1 MPPRPTKNIR
11 KAPQR
16 ERVYSFTA
24 TEPGAL
30 LELLFQL
37 LPQLSRTTVKQFLR
51 NRCVLLAGVTT
62 TQFDAPVAIGDSI
75 EIYNIGTAE
84 ELQHPLIEELYRDE
98 QFIVLH
104 KRPGIPTI
112 SVGGASK
119 SSLFQVLTH
128 HLKKVDPN
136 EKIFLLNRLD
146 RDTEG
151 IIIVARDRQLQ
162 QDLLAEWRSFV
173 LANSFE
179 AVVLGALD
187 TSSGGLTIRPT
198 KDKKRGSDK
207 RRTTSASS
215 GRDKKPATFKASYE
229 VLSTGPY
236 ITRLS
241 LSLLT
246 RNNSIRST
254 LASIGH
260 PLLGDR
266 RACDSIA
273 PGLSKY
279 LALRTT
285 ELTIF
290 HPIKRQKMLFTID
303 TPLVNLDR
311 IAQTRLTAAQKEAL
325 VIEETGSH
333 QDKKQFKKHL

>member
-1 MPPRPTKNIR
+1 MPPKPSQNIR

-16 ERVYSFTA
+16 ERIYSFTA
-24 TEPGAL
+24 KESGAL
-30 LELLFQL
+30 LELLFAL
-37 LPQLSRTTVKQFLR
+37 LPELSRTTVKQYLR
-51 NRCVLLAGVTT
+51 NRCVVLAGVTT
-62 TQFDAPVAIGDSI
+62 TQFDAPVATGETI
-75 EIYNIGTAE
+75 EIYNVGAAE

-119 SSLFQVLTH
+119 SSIFQVLTH

-173 LANSFE
+173 LSNSFE
-179 AVVLGALD
+179 AVVLGTLE
-187 TSSGGLTIRPT
+187 TSSGELTTRPT
-198 KDKKRGSDK
+198 RDKKRGTDK
-207 RRTTSASS
+207 RRSAASPAK
-215 GRDKKPATFKASYE
+215 GKKPATFRASYE

-236 ITRLS
+236 ITRVS

-266 RACDSIA
+266 RVCDSIA
-273 PGLSKY
+273 PELSKY

-290 HPIKRQKMLFTID
+290 HPIRREKMQFTLD
-303 TPLVNLDR
+303 TPLVNLDK

-325 VIEETGSH
+325 LIEETASP
-333 QDKKQFKKHL
+333 KKQKTH

>member
-1 MPPRPTKNIR
+1 MPPKPSQNIR

-16 ERVYSFTA
+16 ECIYSFTA
-24 TEPGAL
+24 KESGAL
-30 LELLFQL
+30 LELLFSL
-37 LPQLSRTTVKQFLR
+37 LPELSRTTVKQYLR
-51 NRCVLLAGVTT
+51 NRCVVLAGVTT
-62 TQFDAPVAIGDSI
+62 TQFDAPVATGETI
-75 EIYNIGTAE
+75 EIYNVGAAE

-173 LANSFE
+173 LSNSFE
-179 AVVLGALD
+179 AVVLGTLE
-187 TSSGGLTIRPT
+187 TSSGELTTRPT
-198 KDKKRGSDK
+198 RDKKRGTDK
-207 RRTTSASS
+207 RRSATSPAK
-215 GRDKKPATFKASYE
+215 GKKPATFRASYE
-229 VLSTGPY
+229 VLATGPY
-236 ITRLS
+236 ITKVS

-260 PLLGDR
+260 PLLGDH
-266 RACDSIA
+266 RASESIA
-273 PGLSKY
+273 PELSKY

-290 HPIKRQKMLFTID
+290 HPIRRQKMQFTLD
-303 TPLVNLDR
+303 TPLVNLDK
-311 IAQTRLTAAQKEAL
+311 IAQTRLTATQKEAL
-325 VIEETGSH
+325 LIEETASS
-333 QDKKQFKKHL
+333 KKQKTH

>member
-1 MPPRPTKNIR
+1 MPPKLSQNIR

-16 ERVYSFTA
+16 ERIYSFTA
-24 TEPGAL
+24 TESGAL

-37 LPQLSRTTVKQFLR
+37 LPELSRTTVKQYLR

-62 TQFDAPVAIGDSI
+62 TQFDAPVATGETI

-119 SSLFQVLTH
+119 SSLFQVVTH

-151 IIIVARDRQLQ
+151 IIIVARHRQLQ

-173 LANSFE
+173 LSNSFE
-179 AVVLGALD
+179 AVVLGALA
-187 TSSGGLTIRPT
+187 TSSGELTTRPT
-198 KDKKRGSDK
+198 RDKKRGTDK
-207 RRTTSASS
+207 RRSAASPAK
-215 GRDKKPATFKASYE
+215 DKKPATFRASYE
-229 VLSTGPY
+229 VLATGPY
-236 ITRLS
+236 ITKVK

-260 PLLGDR
+260 PLLGDH
-266 RACDSIA
+266 RASDSIA
-273 PGLSKY
+273 PELSKH

-290 HPIKRQKMLFTID
+290 HPIKRQKMQFTLD
-303 TPLVNLDR
+303 TPLVNLDK

-325 VIEETGSH
+325 LLEGTVVSQH
-333 QDKKQFKKHL
+333 QKRI

>member
-1 MPPRPTKNIR
+1 MPPKPSQNIR

-16 ERVYSFTA
+16 ERIYSFTA
-24 TEPGAL
+24 KESGAL
-30 LELLFQL
+30 LELLFAL
-37 LPQLSRTTVKQFLR
+37 LPELSRTTVKQYLR
-51 NRCVLLAGVTT
+51 NRCVVLAGVTT
-62 TQFDAPVAIGDSI
+62 TQFDAPVATGETI
-75 EIYNIGTAE
+75 EIYNVGAAE

-173 LANSFE
+173 LSNSFE
-179 AVVLGALD
+179 AVVLGTLE
-187 TSSGGLTIRPT
+187 TSSGELTTRPT
-198 KDKKRGSDK
+198 RDKKRGTDK
-207 RRTTSASS
+207 RRSAASPAK
-215 GRDKKPATFKASYE
+215 GKKPATFRASYE

-236 ITRLS
+236 ITRVS

-260 PLLGDR
+260 PLLGDH
-266 RACDSIA
+266 RASESIA
-273 PGLSKY
+273 PELSKY

-290 HPIKRQKMLFTID
+290 HPIRRQKMQFTLD
-303 TPLVNLDR
+303 TPLVNLDK

-325 VIEETGSH
+325 LIEETASS
-333 QDKKQFKKHL
+333 KK

>member
-1 MPPRPTKNIR
+1 MLTNNSK

-24 TEPGAL
+24 TESGAL

-37 LPQLSRTTVKQFLR
+37 LPKLSRTTVKQYLR

-62 TQFDAPVAIGDSI
+62 TQFDTPVTIGDSI

-119 SSLFQVLTH
+119 SSLFQVVTH

-151 IIIVARDRQLQ
+151 IIIVARNRQLQ

-173 LANSFE
+173 LSNNFE

-187 TSSGGLTIRPT
+187 TSSGELTTRPT
-198 KDKKRGSDK
+198 KDKKKGPDK
-207 RRTTSASS
+207 RRTAASS
-215 GRDKKPATFKASYE
+215 ARDRKPVTFRASYE

-236 ITRLS
+236 ITRVK

-254 LASIGH
+254 LACIGH

-266 RACDSIA
+266 RASDSIA
-273 PGLSKY
+273 PALSKY
-279 LALRTT
+279 LALRAS

-290 HPIKRQKMLFTID
+290 HPIKRQKMQFTID

-325 VIEETGSH
+325 LLEETAASQH
-333 QDKKQFKKHL
+333 KKRI

>member
-1 MPPRPTKNIR
+1 MPTNNIK

-24 TEPGAL
+24 TESGAL

-37 LPQLSRTTVKQFLR
+37 LPELSRTTVKQYLR

-62 TQFDAPVAIGDSI
+62 TQFDTSVAIGDSI

-119 SSLFQVLTH
+119 SSLFQVVTH

-151 IIIVARDRQLQ
+151 IIIVARNRQLQ

-173 LANSFE
+173 LSNNFE
-179 AVVLGALD
+179 AVVLGTLD
-187 TSSGGLTIRPT
+187 TSSGELATRPT
-198 KDKKRGSDK
+198 KDKKKGSDK
-207 RRTTSASS
+207 RRSAASS
-215 GRDKKPATFKASYE
+215 ARDKKPASFRASYE

-236 ITRLS
+236 ITRAK

-266 RACDSIA
+266 RASDSIA
-273 PGLSKY
+273 PALSKY
-279 LALRTT
+279 LALRAS

-290 HPIKRQKMLFTID
+290 HPIKRQKMQFTID
-303 TPLVNLDR
+303 TPLVNLDK
-311 IAQTRLTAAQKEAL
+311 ISQTRLTSAQKEAL
-325 VIEETGSH
+325 LLEETAASQH
-333 QDKKQFKKHL
+333 KKRI

>member
-1 MPPRPTKNIR
+1 MSTNSIR

-16 ERVYSFTA
+16 ERIYTFTA
-24 TEPGAL
+24 KESGAL
-30 LELLFQL
+30 LELLFHL
-37 LPQLSRTTVKQFLR
+37 LPELSRTTVKQYLR
-51 NRCVLLAGVTT
+51 NRCVVLRGETT
-62 TQFDAPVAIGDSI
+62 TQFDAPVATGDTL
-75 EIYNIGTAE
+75 EIYNVGAAE
-84 ELQHPLIEELYRDE
+84 TLQHPLIEELYRDE

-119 SSLFQVLTH
+119 SSLFQVVTH

-162 QDLLAEWRSFV
+162 QDLLAEWRSFI
-173 LANSFE
+173 LSNSFE
-179 AVVLGALD
+179 AVVLGALEA
-187 TSSGGLTIRPT
+187 SSGELTTRPT
-198 KDKKRGSDK
+198 KDKKKGTDK
-207 RRTTSASS
+207 RRSAASS
-215 GRDKKPATFKASYE
+215 TRDKKPASFRASYE
-229 VLSTGPY
+229 ILTTGPY
-236 ITRLS
+236 ITRVS

-246 RNNSIRST
+246 RNNSIRSK

-266 RACDSIA
+266 RASDSIA
-273 PGLSKY
+273 PVLSKY

-290 HPIKRQKMLFTID
+290 HPIRREKMQFTLD
-303 TPLVNLDR
+303 TPFVNLDR

-325 VIEETGSH
+325 LIETKSS
-333 QDKKQFKKHL
+333 DPRKKRNQQPT

>member
-1 MPPRPTKNIR
+1 MPPKPSQNIR

-16 ERVYSFTA
+16 ERIYSFTA
-24 TEPGAL
+24 KESGAL
-30 LELLFQL
+30 LELLFAL
-37 LPQLSRTTVKQFLR
+37 LPELSRTTVKQYLR
-51 NRCVLLAGVTT
+51 NRCVVLAGVTT
-62 TQFDAPVAIGDSI
+62 TQFDAPVATGETI
-75 EIYNIGTAE
+75 EIYNVGAAE

-173 LANSFE
+173 LSNSFE
-179 AVVLGALD
+179 AVVLGTLE
-187 TSSGGLTIRPT
+187 TSSGELTTRPT
-198 KDKKRGSDK
+198 RDKKRGTDK
-207 RRTTSASS
+207 RRSAASPAK
-215 GRDKKPATFKASYE
+215 GKKPATFRASYE

-236 ITRLS
+236 ITRVS

-260 PLLGDR
+260 PLLGDH
-266 RACDSIA
+266 RASESIA
-273 PGLSKY
+273 PELSKY

-290 HPIKRQKMLFTID
+290 HPIRRQKMQFTLD
-303 TPLVNLDR
+303 TPLVNLDK
-311 IAQTRLTAAQKEAL
+311 ISQARLTAAQKEAL
-325 VIEETGSH
+325 LIEATPSD
-333 QDKKQFKKHL
+333 QRKKRN

>member
-1 MPPRPTKNIR
+1 MPPKPSQNIR

-16 ERVYSFTA
+16 ERIYSFTA
-24 TEPGAL
+24 KESGAL
-30 LELLFQL
+30 LELLFAL
-37 LPQLSRTTVKQFLR
+37 LPELSRTTVKQYLR
-51 NRCVLLAGVTT
+51 NRCVVLAGVTT
-62 TQFDAPVAIGDSI
+62 TQFDAPVAMGETI
-75 EIYNIGTAE
+75 EIYNVGAAE

-136 EKIFLLNRLD
+136 EKIFLLNSLD

-173 LANSFE
+173 LSNSFE
-179 AVVLGALD
+179 AVVLGTLE
-187 TSSGGLTIRPT
+187 TSSGELTTRPT
-198 KDKKRGSDK
+198 RDKKRGTDK
-207 RRTTSASS
+207 RRSAASPAK
-215 GRDKKPATFKASYE
+215 GKKPATFRASYE

-236 ITRLS
+236 ITRVS

-266 RACDSIA
+266 RVCDSIA
-273 PGLSKY
+273 PELSKY

-290 HPIKRQKMLFTID
+290 HPIRRQKMQFTLD
-303 TPLVNLDR
+303 TPLVNLDK

-325 VIEETGSH
+325 LIEETASS
-333 QDKKQFKKHL
+333 KK

>member
-1 MPPRPTKNIR
+1 MLTNNSK

-24 TEPGAL
+24 TESGAL

-37 LPQLSRTTVKQFLR
+37 LPKLSRTTVKQYLR

-62 TQFDAPVAIGDSI
+62 TQFDTPVAIGDSI

-84 ELQHPLIEELYRDE
+84 ELQHPLIEEIYRDE

-119 SSLFQVLTH
+119 SSLFQVVTH

-136 EKIFLLNRLD
+136 EKIFLLNRID

-151 IIIVARDRQLQ
+151 IIIVARNRQLQ
-162 QDLLAEWRSFV
+162 QDILAEWRSFV
-173 LANSFE
+173 LSNSFE
-179 AVVLGALD
+179 AVD
-187 TSSGGLTIRPT
+187 TSNGELTTRPT
-198 KDKKRGSDK
+198 KDKKKGPDK
-207 RRTTSASS
+207 RRTAASS
-215 GRDKKPATFKASYE
+215 TRDRKPVTFRASYE

-236 ITRLS
+236 ITRVK

-260 PLLGDR
+260 PLLGDCR
-266 RACDSIA
+266 SSDSIA
-273 PGLSKY
+273 PALSKY
-279 LALRTT
+279 LALRAT

-290 HPIKRQKMLFTID
+290 HPIKRQKMQFTID

-311 IAQTRLTAAQKEAL
+311 IAQTRLTAAQKKAL
-325 VIEETGSH
+325 FLEETAASQH
-333 QDKKQFKKHL
+333 KKRI

>member
-1 MPPRPTKNIR
+1 MPPKPSQNIR

-16 ERVYSFTA
+16 ERIYSFTA
-24 TEPGAL
+24 KESGAL
-30 LELLFQL
+30 LELLFAL
-37 LPQLSRTTVKQFLR
+37 LPELSRTTVKQYLR
-51 NRCVLLAGVTT
+51 NRCVVLAGVTT
-62 TQFDAPVAIGDSI
+62 TQFDAPVAMGETI
-75 EIYNIGTAE
+75 EIYNVGAAE

-173 LANSFE
+173 LSNSFE
-179 AVVLGALD
+179 AVVLGTLE
-187 TSSGGLTIRPT
+187 TSSGELTPRPT
-198 KDKKRGSDK
+198 RDKKRGTDK
-207 RRTTSASS
+207 RRSAASPAK
-215 GRDKKPATFKASYE
+215 GKKPATFRASYE

-236 ITRLS
+236 ITRVS

-266 RACDSIA
+266 RASDSIA
-273 PGLSKY
+273 PVLSKY

-290 HPIKRQKMLFTID
+290 HPIRRQKMQFTLD
-303 TPLVNLDR
+303 TPLVNLDK
-311 IAQTRLTAAQKEAL
+311 IAQTRLTAAQKETL
-325 VIEETGSH
+325 LIEETASS
-333 QDKKQFKKHL
+333 KK

>member
-1 MPPRPTKNIR
+1 MPPKPSQNIR

-16 ERVYSFTA
+16 ERIYSFT
-24 TEPGAL
+24 TQESGAL
-30 LELLFQL
+30 LELLFAL
-37 LPQLSRTTVKQFLR
+37 LPELSRTTVKQYLR
-51 NRCVLLAGVTT
+51 NRCVVLAGVTT
-62 TQFDAPVAIGDSI
+62 TQFDAPVATGETI
-75 EIYNIGTAE
+75 EIYNVGAAE

-173 LANSFE
+173 LSNSFE
-179 AVVLGALD
+179 AVVLGTLE
-187 TSSGGLTIRPT
+187 TSSGELTTRPT
-198 KDKKRGSDK
+198 RDKKRGTDK
-207 RRTTSASS
+207 RHSAASPAK
-215 GRDKKPATFKASYE
+215 GKKPATFRASYE

-236 ITRLS
+236 ITRVS

-266 RACDSIA
+266 RVCDSIA
-273 PGLSKY
+273 PELSKY

-290 HPIKRQKMLFTID
+290 HPIRRQKMQFTLD
-303 TPLVNLDR
+303 TPLVNLDK

-325 VIEETGSH
+325 LIEETESP
-333 QDKKQFKKHL
+333 KKQKTH

>member
-1 MPPRPTKNIR
+1 M
-11 KAPQR
+11 
-16 ERVYSFTA
+16 
-24 TEPGAL
+24 
-30 LELLFQL
+30 
-37 LPQLSRTTVKQFLR
+37 
-51 NRCVLLAGVTT
+51 
-62 TQFDAPVAIGDSI
+62 
-75 EIYNIGTAE
+75 
-84 ELQHPLIEELYRDE
+84 
-98 QFIVLH
+98 H

-119 SSLFQVLTH
+119 SSLFQVVTH

-151 IIIVARDRQLQ
+151 IIIVARNRQLQ

-173 LANSFE
+173 LSNNFE
-179 AVVLGALD
+179 AVILGALD
-187 TSSGGLTIRPT
+187 TSNGELTTRPT
-198 KDKKRGSDK
+198 KDKKKGPDK
-207 RRTTSASS
+207 RRSVASS
-215 GRDKKPATFKASYE
+215 ARDRKPVTFRASYE

-236 ITRLS
+236 ITRVK

-266 RACDSIA
+266 RASDSIA
-273 PGLSKY
+273 PALSKY
-279 LALRTT
+279 LALRAS

-290 HPIKRQKMLFTID
+290 HPIKRQKMQFTID
-303 TPLVNLDR
+303 TPLVNLDK
-311 IAQTRLTAAQKEAL
+311 ISQTRLTAAQKEAL
-325 VIEETGSH
+325 LLEETAASQH
-333 QDKKQFKKHL
+333 KKRI